1 MFSDIGKLIL
11 RLNVGGMMIFHGIYK
26 AVYGVDGVRSM
37 IEAMGMPGSAVY
49 GVYIGEILAPIML
62 IIGFQVRIASVIL
75 ILNMLVAIFV
85 VTGGNIFGINQ
96 MGGWIIE
103 PQAWYLFGAVAII
116 FLGSGRFAL
125 DIKKGH

>member
-1 MFSDIGKLIL
+1 MLSDIGKLIL
-11 RLNVGGMMIFHGIYK
+11 RLNIGGMMLFHGIYK
-26 AVYGVDGVRSM
+26 AMYGIEGVKGM
-37 IEAMGMPGSAVY
+37 IETIGIPGIVAY

-75 ILNMLVAIFV
+75 ILNMLVAIFA

-103 PQAWYLFGAVAII
+103 PQAFYLFGALAII

-125 DIKKGH
+125 DIKKAK